1 MTTPRM
7 SADKIVKELGI
18 SEPRDIDIEAIAQY
32 CGATIV
38 YERLTGCE
46 ARIVGNA
53 DRAII
58 TVNSD
63 SRRGRQRFSA
73 AHELGHWM
81 YDRNQ
86 VGFSCTNALLRSQ
99 WGAVNPERGANEFAA
114 DLLLPQTVFG
124 RYAYASPVTLQAVRE
139 LAWKFD
145 TSLAATAIRLVQ
157 RGSFPAMVIY
167 LAEGMRTWFVA
178 GSDVP
183 SVLSPK
189 ETPGRNTVAGEL
201 LRTSGTSSLGP
212 QAVQADGWLT
222 HPRAEWYE
230 LMEDSVRFRDGS
242 ILSLL
247 WWKNEKQIVDLMDD
261 D

>member
-1 MTTPRM
+1 MTAPRM
-7 SADKIVKELGI
+7 SADKIIKELGI
-18 SEPRDIDIEAIAQY
+18 SEPSDIDVEAIAQY

-58 TVNSD
+58 TVNAEA
-63 SRRGRQRFSA
+63 RRGRQRFSA

-81 YDRNQ
+81 RDRNQ
-86 VGFSCTNALLRSQ
+86 VGFSCTNALFRSQ
-99 WGAVNPERGANEFAA
+99 WGTVNPERSANEFAA

-157 RGSFPAMVIY
+157 HGSFPAMVIY
-167 LAEGMRTWFVA
+167 LSQGVRKWFVA
-178 GSDVP
+178 GPDVP
-183 SVLSPK
+183 STLSPR

-201 LRTSGTSSLGP
+201 LHDGNASVGP

-222 HPRAEWYE
+222 HARAEWYE
-230 LMEDSVRFRDGS
+230 LMEDSVKFRDGS
-242 ILSLL
+242 ILALL
-247 WWKNEKQIVDLMDD
+247 WWKNEKQIIDLMDD

>member
-1 MTTPRM
+1 MIAPRM
-7 SADKIVKELGI
+7 SADKIIKELGI
-18 SEPRDIDIEAIAQY
+18 SEPADIDVEAIAQY

-38 YERLTGCE
+38 YERLKGCE

-53 DRAII
+53 ERAII
-58 TVNSD
+58 TVNSE

-81 YDRNQ
+81 LDRNQ
-86 VGFSCTNALLRSQ
+86 VGFSCTNTLFRSQ
-99 WGAVNPERGANEFAA
+99 WGAVNPERDANEFAA

-139 LAWKFD
+139 LARKFD

-167 LAEGMRTWFVA
+167 LTQGIRKWFVA
-178 GSDVP
+178 GPDVP
-183 SVLSPK
+183 SVLFPR
-189 ETPGRNTVAGEL
+189 ETPSQNTVAGEL
-201 LRTSGTSSLGP
+201 LRGRSVSPKP
-212 QAVQADGWLT
+212 QSIQADGWVQ
-222 HPRAEWYE
+222 HPRSEWYE
-230 LMEDSVRFRDGS
+230 LMEDSVKFRDGS

-247 WWKNEKQIVDLMDD
+247 WWKNEKQIIDLMDD
-261 D
+261 K

>member
-1 MTTPRM
+1 MT
-7 SADKIVKELGI
+7 ADKVIKELGI
-18 SEPRDIDIEAIAQY
+18 SEPADIDIEAIAQY
-32 CGATIV
+32 CWATIV
-38 YERLTGCE
+38 YEKLTGCE

-81 YDRNQ
+81 RDRNH
-86 VGFSCTNALLRSQ
+86 VGFSCTNALFRSQ
-99 WGAVNPERGANEFAA
+99 WGSVNPERGANEFAA
-114 DLLLPQTVFG
+114 DLLLPQTIFG
-124 RYAYASPVTLQAVRE
+124 RYSYATPVTLEAVRE
-139 LAWKFD
+139 LAMKFD

-157 RGSFPAMVIY
+157 HGSFPAMVIY
-167 LAEGMRTWFVA
+167 LTEGVRKWFVA
-178 GSDVP
+178 GPDVP
-183 SVLSPK
+183 SVLSPR
-189 ETPGRNTVAGEL
+189 ETPTRNTVAGEL
-201 LRTSGTSSLGP
+201 SRGGNTSLGP
-212 QAVQADGWLT
+212 QTVQADAWLT
-222 HPRAEWYE
+222 HPRSEWYE
-230 LMEDSVRFRDGS
+230 LIEDSVKFRDGS

>member
-1 MTTPRM
+1 MTAPCMT
-7 SADKIVKELGI
+7 ADKIIKQLGI
-18 SEPRDIDIEAIAQY
+18 SEPADIDVEAIAQY

-46 ARIVGNA
+46 ARIVGNT

-58 TVNSD
+58 TVNSE

-81 YDRNQ
+81 YDRNH
-86 VGFSCTNALLRSQ
+86 VGFSCTNALFRSQ
-99 WGAVNPERGANEFAA
+99 WGTVNPERGANEFAA

-157 RGSFPAMVIY
+157 HGSFPAMVIY
-167 LAEGMRTWFVA
+167 LTQGVRRWFVA
-178 GSDVP
+178 GPDVP
-183 SVLSPK
+183 S
-189 ETPGRNTVAGEL
+189 GNTVAGEL
-201 LRTSGTSSLGP
+201 LNSGSSSGP
-212 QAVQADGWLT
+212 QVVQSDGWLT

-247 WWKNEKQIVDLMDD
+247 WWKNEKQIIDLMNDD
-261 D
+261 

>member
-1 MTTPRM
+1 MNTPRM
-7 SADKIVKELGI
+7 SADNLIKELGI
-18 SEPRDIDIEAIAQY
+18 SEPEDVDVEAIAQY
-32 CGATIV
+32 CNATVV
-38 YERLTGCE
+38 YEHLTGCE

-86 VGFSCTNALLRSQ
+86 VGFSCTNSLFRSQ
-99 WGAVNPERGANEFAA
+99 WGAANPERGANEFAA
-114 DLLLPQTVFG
+114 DLLLPRTIFG
-124 RYAYASPVTLQAVRE
+124 RYAYSKPITLQATRE
-139 LAWKFD
+139 LAYKFD

-157 RGSFPAMVIY
+157 HGSFPAMVVY
-167 LAEGMRTWFVA
+167 LSQGVRKWFVA
-178 GSDVP
+178 GPDVP
-183 SVLSPK
+183 SVLSPR
-189 ETPGRNTVAGEL
+189 ETPSRNTLAWDLMRE
-201 LRTSGTSSLGP
+201 RTADSGPT
-212 QAVQADGWLT
+212 AVHADGWLT
-222 HPRAEWYE
+222 HPRAECYE
-230 LMEDSVRFRDGS
+230 VMEDSVKFRDGS

-247 WWKNEKQIVDLMDD
+247 WWKNEKQIIDLMDD